1 MRAWQVHENGDPATA
16 LRLSEDVEKPTP
28 NQDQILLRVR
38 ACALNFPDALLV
50 QGRYQERPPLPFT
63 PGIELCGEVADP
75 GTSGLTVGDRVVG
88 GASLPH
94 GALADYA
101 LADPRLLYPAPPELD
116 DTKAAAFFVAYQTGW
131 VGLHTR
137 AHLRPGETLLV
148 HAAAGGVGSA
158 AIQLGKAAG
167 ARVVGVAG
175 GPEKVRIARE
185 LGADEVID
193 RLAYPAQEDFVAALK
208 EACGKR
214 GADVVYD
221 PVGGNAFAASTK
233 VVAFEGRIVI
243 VGFTSGDMAKAAT
256 NHALVKN
263 YSVVGLHW
271 GLYRSRRP
279 EVVHEA
285 ASALAELAA
294 KGAIDPY
301 VSQVLPLDRAVEGL
315 TALAG
320 GATTGRVVIVP

>member
-1 MRAWQVHENGDPATA
+1 MRAWQVHETGDLATGP
-16 LRLSEDVEKPTP
+16 RLAGDVPRPVPGPGQT
-28 NQDQILLRVR
+28 LLRVR

-75 GTSGLTVGDRVVG
+75 GGTGLRVGDRVVG
-88 GASLPH
+88 GAALPH
-94 GALADYA
+94 GALAEYA
-101 LADPRLLYPAPPELD
+101 LADARFLYPAPPELD
-116 DTKAAAFFVAYQTGW
+116 DVKAAAYFVAYQTGW

-137 AHLRPGETLLV
+137 ARLRPGETLLV

-167 ARVVGVAG
+167 ARVIGVTG
-175 GPEKVRIARE
+175 GPEKARIARE
-185 LGADEVID
+185 RGADEVVD
-193 RLAYPAQEDFVAALK
+193 RTACDDLGAALK
-208 EACGKR
+208 EACGPG

-221 PVGGNAFAASTK
+221 PVGGAAFAASTK
-233 VVAFEGRIVI
+233 AVAFEGRIVV
-243 VGFTSGDMAKAAT
+243 VGFASGDIPRAAA

-285 ASALAELAA
+285 AAALAELAA

-301 VSQVLPLDRAVEGL
+301 VSRVLPLDRAVEGL

-320 GATTGRVVIVP
+320 GETTGRVVIEP

>member
-1 MRAWQVHENGDPATA
+1 MRAWQVHRTGAPETA
-16 LRLSEDVEKPTP
+16 LQLGTDLEKPIPHDHQT
-28 NQDQILLRVR
+28 LLRVR

-50 QGRYQERPPLPFT
+50 QGLYQERPPLPFT
-63 PGIELCGEVADP
+63 PGIELCGEVVDP
-75 GTSGLTVGDRVVG
+75 GTTGLRAGDRVIG
-88 GASLPH
+88 GAALPH

-101 LADPRLLYPAPPELD
+101 LADARFLYPAPPELD
-116 DTKAAAFFVAYQTGW
+116 DTKAAAFFVGYQTGW

-175 GPEKVRIARE
+175 GAEKARIARE
-185 LGADEVID
+185 LGADEVVD
-193 RLAYPAQEDFVAALK
+193 RVAAGDDLVGALK
-208 EACGKR
+208 EACGPG
-214 GADVVYD
+214 GADVIYD
-221 PVGGNAFAASTK
+221 PVGGSAFAASTK

-243 VGFTSGDMAKAAT
+243 VGFASGDIPKAAT

-279 EVVHEA
+279 AVVHEA
-285 ASALAELAA
+285 AAALAELAA

-301 VSQVLPLDRAVEGL
+301 VSRVLPLDRAVEGL
-315 TALAG
+315 TALAAG
-320 GATTGRVVIVP
+320 DTTGRVVIVP